1 MHTEITQM
9 LNVMLKLPLFT
20 LNFGAKECSMQ
31 DPLKVNVYVK
41 SACKNI

>member
-20 LNFGAKECSMQ
+20 LNFEAKECSMQ
-31 DPLKVNVYVK
+31 DPLKVSVSVK